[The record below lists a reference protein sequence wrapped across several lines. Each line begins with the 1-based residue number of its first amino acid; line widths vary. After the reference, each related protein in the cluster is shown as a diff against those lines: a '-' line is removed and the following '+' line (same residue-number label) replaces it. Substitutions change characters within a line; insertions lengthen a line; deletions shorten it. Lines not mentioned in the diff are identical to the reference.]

1 MKGGEEVKTVEER
14 EDEERAAE
22 ARERARRQELERAR
36 QERQRARQEQLERA
50 RHNEIAADRATQY
63 HQRDRDNSWSFPFPC
78 TILGGRIKNIFR
90 KKNKSNK
97 NKSKRIK
104 KNKRYSRKYLRKSL
118 KNIKSKL
125 KINKIM
131 NKQKLI

>member
-22 ARERARRQELERAR
+22 ARE
-36 QERQRARQEQLERA
+36 RARQEQLERA